1 MSNAN
6 VVAYV
11 RVSTAE
17 QFEHGHSISEQSSR
31 IKSYCD
37 AMNWNLVKIFTDGG
51 FSGGNTDRP
60 ALKEM
65 IRKIE
70 KQQIDKV
77 IVYKL
82 DRLSRSQKDTL
93 NLIEEVFL
101 KNNTDFVSICEN
113 FDTSTAF
120 GRAMIGI
127 LAVFAQLEREQIK
140 ERMKMGKVARAKQGN
155 FMGTW
160 QVPIGYDY
168 IDGELVTNEFEKIQI
183 QNIFKWYSQGVSPV
197 KIADRLNESGMTQK
211 NGKWLPYTIRQ
222 ILDRK
227 TYLGYIFYSGEW
239 YKGTH
244 EAFIDQELF
253 DKVQMIRKKKAD
265 EFKQHNHK
273 AGKATSY
280 FSGIA
285 YCARCGAKYVKQCSQ
300 SSRNGQ
306 RYYIQYYKCASRAQK
321 SKYYRIIAERCDN
334 KNYRM
339 EEFDKMIFDEIQ
351 KLAFDPEYFEKNQQR
366 DTDSDKQTEV
376 INSEIK
382 KIEDQIRN
390 LIDLYSV
397 SGIPVEELQEKIKA
411 LDEQRDK
418 LEKRLDD
425 MKANESLKL
434 SPEEARSVIESFSD
448 ILENADLEEV
458 RSAINILIDKIV
470 IDGENVDIYW
480 NF

>member
-1 MSNAN
+1 MSKTN

-17 QFEHGHSISEQSSR
+17 QFEHGHSISEQSAR

-37 AMNWNLVKIFTDGG
+37 AMNWNLVKVFTDGG
-51 FSGGNTDRP
+51 YSGGNTDRP

-101 KNNTDFVSICEN
+101 KNDTDFVSISEN

-168 IDGELVTNEFEKIQI
+168 VDGELVTNEFEKIQI
-183 QNIFKWYSQGVSPV
+183 QNIFKWYAQGVSPV

-211 NGKWLPYTIRQ
+211 NGRWLPYTIRH

-253 DKVQMIRKKKAD
+253 DKVQAIRQKKAD
-265 EFKQHNHK
+265 DHLKHN
-273 AGKATSY
+273 ARSGKANSY
-280 FSGIA
+280 FSGFT
-285 YCARCGAKYVKQCSQ
+285 YCAKCGAKYIKQNSL
-300 SSRNGQ
+300 STRKGEK
-306 RYYIQYYKCASRAQK
+306 YYIHYYKCASRAK
-321 SKYYRIIAERCDN
+321 KNKYYQIVDNCDN
-334 KNYRM
+334 KVYKM
-339 EEFDKMIFDEIQ
+339 EEFDKMIFDEIK
-351 KLAFDPEYFEKNQQR
+351 KLAIEPDYFEKVQNH
-366 DTDSDKQTEV
+366 DDNSDKQSEV
-376 INSEIK
+376 IKSEIK

-390 LIDLYSV
+390 LMDLYSI
-397 SGIPVEELQEKIKA
+397 SGIPLGDLQAKINSY
-411 LDEQRDK
+411 DEQREK
-418 LEKRLDD
+418 LEARLSELQQRETP
-425 MKANESLKL
+425 KLTLK
-434 SPEEARSVIESFSD
+434 EAKSVVQSFSD
-448 ILENADLEEV
+448 ILEKADLDEV
-458 RSAINILIDKIV
+458 RAAISVLIDKIV